1 MATAK
6 DLAMK
11 ICFCL
16 IFFRILA
23 FAWRDPDE
31 VNCLQGKI
39 AELQVSP
46 PDWSQII
53 LAAND
58 AVGQG
63 IGKVPSLVSKAFDDM
78 NETILAANLEFNI
91 SIDKYRAATHDFQ
104 TVEQNITNFKMLVK
118 VTTMNLMPLYSTAS
132 KQLTEAVSSTR
143 TVALAMGHN
152 DLSQSLE
159 NLESA
164 AAEIFRSLSSVT
176 EAIASDMES
185 ASYDKYQDVLP
196 KVKAN
201 LDELA
206 STVAELKSELNAE
219 VGTFSD
225 ALLEPMKLSMGN
237 EASEEIDRL
246 TSKTDLTL
254 ENLNAFLRL
263 ASTRLKDLGDD
274 VDNKAKE
281 VRQRGFVQ
289 KIVHGLF
296 G

>member
-1 MATAK
+1 
-6 DLAMK
+6 
-11 ICFCL
+11 
-16 IFFRILA
+16 
-23 FAWRDPDE
+23 
-31 VNCLQGKI
+31 
-39 AELQVSP
+39 
-46 PDWSQII
+46 
-53 LAAND
+53 
-58 AVGQG
+58 
-63 IGKVPSLVSKAFDDM
+63 
-78 NETILAANLEFNI
+78 
-91 SIDKYRAATHDFQ
+91 
-104 TVEQNITNFKMLVK
+104 
-118 VTTMNLMPLYSTAS
+118 
-132 KQLTEAVSSTR
+132 
-143 TVALAMGHN
+143 MGHN

-281 VRQRGFVQ
+281 VRQRGKTGRATQVAT
-289 KIVHGLF
+289 KNVHGLLAS
-296 G
+296 GTRTAWLIVDPPLTVARYQMPQPAKSVRKSWRYQVHPQSSKMPRLPRARSHEAVSSSGTRVGVGCLVGRLAIVPTHR

>member
-1 MATAK
+1 
-6 DLAMK
+6 MK

-16 IFFRILA
+16 IFFRVS

-31 VNCLQGKI
+31 VNWLQGKI
-39 AELQVSP
+39 RELQVSL
-46 PDWSQII
+46 PDWSHII
-53 LAAND
+53 HAAND
-58 AVGQG
+58 AVDQG
-63 IGKVPSLVSKAFDDM
+63 IGKVPSHISKAFDDM
-78 NETILAANLEFNI
+78 NETILAANLQFNT
-91 SIDKYRAATHDFQ
+91 SIDKYRAATHEIQ
-104 TVEQNITNFKMLVK
+104 TVAENVTNFKMLVK
-118 VTTMNLMPLYSTAS
+118 VTTMNLIPFYATAA
-132 KQLTEAVSSTR
+132 KQLTEAVSSTQ

-159 NLESA
+159 NLEST
-164 AAEIFRSLSSVT
+164 AAEKFRSLSGVT
-176 EAIASDMES
+176 EAIASDIES
-185 ASYDKYQDVLP
+185 ASYDGYQDVLP
-196 KVKAN
+196 KMKAN

-206 STVAELKSELNAE
+206 STVADFKSELNAE

-225 ALLEPMKLSMGN
+225 VLLEPMKLSLGD

-254 ENLNAFLRL
+254 ENLNAFLQL

-281 VRQRGFVQ
+281 VRQRGFIQ